1 MAPAA
6 IPSIARD
13 TARND
18 RWYQV
23 RTERSRPSR
32 ISRRSVANVAQNRPA
47 KSIAP
52 FYARSRCAHRSGIDA
67 KPRTVR
73 RNALIAEPR
82 HAFMHEID
90 CKYAM
95 STGRWGLDTQSDSG
109 VLA

>member
-6 IPSIARD
+6 IPSIARE

-32 ISRRSVANVAQNRPA
+32 ISRTSVANVAQNSPA

-52 FYARSRCAHRSGIDA
+52 FYARSRCARRSGIYA
-67 KPRTVR
+67 KPHTMR

-90 CKYAM
+90 CKYAL
-95 STGRWGLDTQSDSG
+95 SSGWWRLDTQGD
-109 VLA
+109 